1 MYDKIRKSV
10 FPLLAALIWGV
21 AFVAQTNNTAGAFTF
36 NAMRSVIAFVFLIP
50 IILVFTKGDIKHLL
64 NENDK
69 KKTATLWI
77 GGVLCGVALCLATY
91 LQQSGMDN
99 GTEAGKASFL
109 TATYIVI
116 VPILGIFLKKKAPI
130 TVWIS
135 AVIALVGLYLL
146 CIKEDFSIRVSD
158 LLVLACAFVFAGH
171 IMIIDKAGAECNG
184 IKLSCIQF
192 LTMAVLSSVLAFIFE
207 KPTITDFTDNVWSV
221 VYLGVC
227 SSGIAYTLQILAQKD
242 ANPTV
247 TTLLLSMESVFGV
260 VAGAIANGEV
270 MLAREYI
277 GCVLMLIA
285 VLLAQIP
292 IEVFK
297 RLLRKMCGK
306 RDGEP
311 QQPNEE

>member
-50 IILVFTKGDIKHLL
+50 VILVFTKGDVKHLFC
-64 NENDK
+64 ENDR
-69 KKTATLWI
+69 KKTKALWI

-135 AVIALVGLYLL
+135 AVIALFGLYLL
-146 CIKEDFSIRVSD
+146 CIKEDFSVRVSD
-158 LLVLACAFVFAGH
+158 LLVLACAVVFACH

-192 LTMAVLSSVLAFIFE
+192 LTMAVLSGILALIFE
-207 KPTITDFTDNVWSV
+207 KPSFSDFTNNAWSV

-270 MLAREYI
+270 MLAKEYI
-277 GCVLMLIA
+277 GCALMLVA
-285 VLLAQIP
+285 VVLAQIP
-292 IEVFK
+292 VETFGKLFK
-297 RLLRKMCGK
+297 KRKK
-306 RDGEP
+306 ERE
-311 QQPNEE
+311 QIVEEE

>member
-1 MYDKIRKSV
+1 MYDRIRKSV

-36 NAMRSVIAFVFLIP
+36 NAMRAIIAFVFLLP
-50 IILVFTKGDIKHLL
+50 VILIFTKGDVRHILI
-64 NENDK
+64 ENDK
-69 KKTATLWI
+69 KSTKTLWI

-91 LQQSGMDN
+91 LQQLGIDN

-109 TATYIVI
+109 TATYIII
-116 VPILGIFLKKKAPI
+116 VPILGVFLKKKAPL

-146 CIKEDFSIRVSD
+146 CIKNDFSVRPSD
-158 LLVLACAFVFAGH
+158 LLVLACSIVFACH
-171 IMIIDKAGAECNG
+171 IMIIDKATASCNG

-192 LTMAVLSSVLAFIFE
+192 LTMAVVSSICAFIFE
-207 KPTITDFTDNVWSV
+207 KPQLTDFTDNVWSV
-221 VYLGVC
+221 LYLGVC

-270 MLAREYI
+270 MLAKEYI
-277 GCVLMLIA
+277 GCALMLIA
-285 VLLAQIP
+285 VVLAQIP
-292 IEVFK
+292 IAVFK
-297 RLLRKMCGK
+297 KAFRKCK
-306 RDGEP
+306 KT
-311 QQPNEE
+311 EEKEKEETKE